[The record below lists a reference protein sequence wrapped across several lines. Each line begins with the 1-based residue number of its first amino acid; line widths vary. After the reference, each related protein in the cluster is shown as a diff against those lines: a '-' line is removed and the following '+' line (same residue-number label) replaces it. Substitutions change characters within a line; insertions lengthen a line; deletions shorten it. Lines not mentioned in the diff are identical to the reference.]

1 MEDEPERKSVCRLE
15 ATGWYPA
22 EQGDPSK
29 DSQEFMSSNNSSELH
44 QDRLRPLRLQPWR
57 LGRENPDVAL
67 LYSLLPG
74 IRCCPGVSPGGA
86 QPTTSV
92 LPSPAPSSKLP
103 LAGLMPSALKEQ
115 GSQPSPCFYRLWKQ
129 EAKLR
134 LCLGPG
140 CQGLVDPPQGS
151 PQAFLAAPLC
161 SGHPTCPGPC
171 DFDDCHSWM
180 QQLSLQSKYM

>member
-1 MEDEPERKSVCRLE
+1 MSQRGNQHAGWRQLDGILQSRVIHQRTTRSLRHQIILQNFIKTLAEATKAAALE
-15 ATGWYPA
+15 AGQGEPRCGPAQLLAAWYQVLP
-22 EQGDPSK
+22 GS
-29 DSQEFMSSNNSSELH
+29 
-44 QDRLRPLRLQPWR
+44 QPW
-57 LGRENPDVAL
+57 
-67 LYSLLPG
+67 
-74 IRCCPGVSPGGA
+74 GA

-103 LAGLMPSALKEQ
+103 LAGLMPSALKEK

-129 EAKLR
+129 EAKQR

-171 DFDDCHSWM
+171 DFDDCHSWT
-180 QQLSLQSKYM
+180 